1 MCFTCVGSQLSM
13 SSSKASNFSGPLQL
27 YLKLN
32 EKKGK
37 ELAPEI
43 YCLLVTTVRPCVTML
58 YFRILAIKQ
67 HIFVGINLHL
77 NKQGILA
84 GNFLTSHFD

>member
-1 MCFTCVGSQLSM
+1 MR
-13 SSSKASNFSGPLQL
+13 
-27 YLKLN
+27 
-32 EKKGK
+32 GK
-37 ELAPEI
+37 ELSSEI
-43 YCLLVTTVRPCVTML
+43 HCLLVTVVCPYVTMQ

-67 HIFVGINLHL
+67 RTLVGINLHL